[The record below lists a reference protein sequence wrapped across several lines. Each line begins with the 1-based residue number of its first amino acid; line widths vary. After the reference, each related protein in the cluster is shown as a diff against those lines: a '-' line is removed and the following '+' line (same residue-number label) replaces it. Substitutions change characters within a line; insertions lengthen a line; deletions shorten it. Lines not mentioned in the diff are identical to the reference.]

1 MKRVSFRRLKLY
13 ISGNAQTEAPEYD
26 RTALEARL
34 GFGDWTLT
42 LNGVEY
48 PCSVPLS
55 DYLEAGW
62 VMEKAPES
70 IASGKRAAG
79 EVYLRKDVLT
89 TLIPGYV
96 YNPFPVALTPEHCF
110 VAECLLVFDA
120 DDAFALRNAE
130 GDFEIS
136 GSNTR
141 TEVIAKLEA
150 GEDFESL
157 IAEYGEDP
165 GMQNEPTMSRGY

>member
-1 MKRVSFRRLKLY
+1 
-13 ISGNAQTEAPEYD
+13 
-26 RTALEARL
+26 
-34 GFGDWTLT
+34 
-42 LNGVEY
+42 
-48 PCSVPLS
+48 
-55 DYLEAGW
+55 
-62 VMEKAPES
+62 MEKAPES

-89 TLIPGYV
+89 TLVPGYV

-120 DDAFALRNAE
+120 DDTFALCNAE

-150 GEDFESL
+150 AGIPYEEGASDAIALFPYGSEDGRSIRLQVNGNRVYTARFTALTAFE
-157 IAEYGEDP
+157 AYTEKE
-165 GMQNEPTMSRGY
+165 Q